1 MINNIILHDK
11 LSCVYEKLQHCKGVK
26 IQKKIKKIGRG
37 WMFTDALA
45 WGGGG
50 VYLQRIATLVWFVV
64 GGFGKGDTRQRQT
77 W

>member
-45 WGGGG
+45 
-50 VYLQRIATLVWFVV
+50 
-64 GGFGKGDTRQRQT
+64 
-77 W
+77 